1 MKYQDITTEDCFVK
15 WSTEH
20 IACECDADKKE
31 IIFVEE

>member
-20 IACECDADKKE
+20 IACECDADNKE
-31 IIFVEE
+31 IKFVEE